1 MEVKTTTEAPQTQTP
16 GKIEGQVFQAVDR
29 ETLRTYLG
37 HPDRAHNTL
46 NLYQTEG
53 FLFAVACC
61 PQDVQTSDWLQVV
74 LGEDEAFEVDGG
86 QEVGQLL
93 EHMYAVIEKQTA
105 EGVYQ
110 LSDDYEFSWDVE
122 ERRAFEQWCE
132 GILLADE
139 WLEPQWMD
147 ALSQAYHRDPVSYE
161 KLSHDLD
168 DVVGLFKIL
177 VDVDAALDVLEKDS
191 AAEVDDF
198 RQQLRD
204 SYEVIGDYLTAYMR
218 AGNGLAVYY
227 HSDPQI
233 RQEPKIGRND
243 ACPCGSGK
251 KYKKCCL
258 N

>member
-1 MEVKTTTEAPQTQTP
+1 MELKSTTEAPQTQSP
-16 GKIEGQVFQAVDR
+16 GEIEGQVYQAIDR
-29 ETLRTYLG
+29 TALETYLG

-46 NLYQTEG
+46 NLFQTEG

-61 PQDVQTSDWLQVV
+61 PQDVQSSDWLQVV
-74 LGEDEAFEVDGG
+74 LGEESSYEDLIQLGIDQQLEA
-86 QEVGQLL
+86 L
-93 EHMYAVIEKQTA
+93 YASTCEQVS
-105 EGVYQ
+105 EGSYR
-110 LSDDYEFSWDVE
+110 LPDYYCFSWDAE
-122 ERRAFEQWCE
+122 ERQAFEQWCE
-132 GILLADE
+132 GALLADE
-139 WLEPQWMD
+139 WLESQWMD
-147 ALSQAYHRDPVSYE
+147 ALSQACHRDPVSYE

-168 DVVGLFKIL
+168 DVIGLLKIM

-204 SYEVIGDYLTAYMR
+204 SYEVFNEYLTAYMR

-227 HSDPQI
+227 HSDPQV

>member
-1 MEVKTTTEAPQTQTP
+1 MEVKSTTEAPQTQSS
-16 GKIEGQVFQAVDR
+16 GDIEGQVYQAVDR
-29 ETLRTYLG
+29 KALKTYLG

-46 NLYQTEG
+46 NLSQTEG

-74 LGEDEAFEVDGG
+74 LGEEFIDEDLAQQGLD
-86 QEVGQLL
+86 QQLEDL
-93 EHMYAVIEKQTA
+93 YVSIRELVA
-105 EGVYQ
+105 EGAYR
-110 LSDDYEFSWDVE
+110 LPEDYEFSWDAE
-122 ERRAFEQWCE
+122 ERRSFEQWCE
-132 GILLADE
+132 GALLADE
-139 WLEPQWMD
+139 WLESQWMD

-168 DVVGLFKIL
+168 DVIGLFKIM
-177 VDVDAALDVLEKDS
+177 VDVDAALEVLEKDS

-204 SYEVIGDYLTAYMR
+204 SYEVFNEYLTAYMK

-227 HSDPQI
+227 HSDPQV